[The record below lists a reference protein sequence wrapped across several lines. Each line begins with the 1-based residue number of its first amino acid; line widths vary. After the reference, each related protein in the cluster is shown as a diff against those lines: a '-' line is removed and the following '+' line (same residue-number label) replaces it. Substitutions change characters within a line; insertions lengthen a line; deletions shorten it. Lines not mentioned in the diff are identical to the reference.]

1 MSPSSYFNHK
11 IHVAYSAW
19 EQWEFRNSWWRLYA
33 QDRRWTPPY
42 YPALRRALNT
52 AQNSHLARMAFGMV
66 HVDAIRRRQRRS
78 VEQLRQPPTPMV
90 TALEV
95 ALAAAVAVVDPR
107 RHDRTAHLSLLH
119 VFNDRETL
127 RFFLNSVGELVR
139 DYGRFRFLTPTGLSP
154 HLGSG
159 MLQDRWNLWP
169 PLHTPYNPPYL
180 PELLSDV
187 MNPVETRR
195 LYHLSAHADDG
206 TVAADATVK
215 LVPLAP
221 QRLAGDLLPLLAAA
235 CENRL
240 GFPPPDAAEAA
251 FLLRWLGEKTLSGR
265 LALVDGDPAGFVL
278 LQPDLAPRLRRANGG
293 RSLLWRLWWQ
303 VVKGRPAHNGRLLF
317 GAVLP
322 KFRRRGIGRR
332 LLQQTVATARAR
344 GWETVTVGPLPEEA
358 TAVALLSQF
367 GARPRQTYAI
377 YEYLF

>member
-19 EQWEFRNSWWRLYA
+19 EQWEFRRSWWRLYA
-33 QDRRWTPPY
+33 QDSRWTPPY
-42 YPALRRALNT
+42 YPTLRRALNT
-52 AQNSHLARMAFGMV
+52 AKNSHLARMAFGMV
-66 HVDAIRRRQRRS
+66 HVDAIRRRQRQG

-107 RHDRTAHLSLLH
+107 RHDRTAYLSLLH
-119 VFNDRETL
+119 VLNDRETL
-127 RFFLNSVGELVR
+127 RFFLDSVGERVR
-139 DYGRFRFLTPTGLSP
+139 DYGRFRLLAPTGLSP

-159 MLQDRWNLWP
+159 VLQDRWSLWP

-206 TVAADATVK
+206 TAAADAAVK

-240 GFPPPDAAEAA
+240 GFPLPDAAEAA

-265 LALVDGDPAGFVL
+265 LALVDGDPVGFVL

-303 VVKGRPAHNGRLLF
+303 MVKRRETRNGRLLF

-322 KFRRRGIGRR
+322 EFRRRGIGRR
-332 LLQQTVATARAR
+332 LLQQTVATARAC
-344 GWETVTVGPLPEEA
+344 GWETITVGPLREDA